1 MKGCLEMAIY
11 YELEKN
17 DRKAIYEVAEKWK
30 NECLLNNKSLIWDGE
45 SIWTDTNLDRFKSI
59 FVENPDVS
67 GENFDDKF
75 KKQLENESED
85 VHKFAIE

>member
-1 MKGCLEMAIY
+1 MAIY